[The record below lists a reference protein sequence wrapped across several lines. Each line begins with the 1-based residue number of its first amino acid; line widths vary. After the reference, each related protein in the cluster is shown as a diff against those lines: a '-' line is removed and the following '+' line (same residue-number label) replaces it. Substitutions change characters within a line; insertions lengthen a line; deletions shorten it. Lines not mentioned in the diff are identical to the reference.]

1 MSPRALKTAL
11 ALSVAVN
18 LFAVAGGVTAWIA
31 QDRAVKQAEAQAKP
45 GREDRLGALLQPLP
59 VEARERIRAEL
70 RASALTAR
78 PDFDTARA
86 ARREAIG
93 RASAEPFNSAEV
105 QALMEQAR
113 LAEMRGRARLESNAV
128 TIMAR
133 LSPAERRALA
143 PILARRS
150 DAKRPDT
157 PPPGSSP
164 QP

>member
-1 MSPRALKTAL
+1 MNARTLKIAL
-11 ALSVAVN
+11 AASVALN

-31 QDRAVKQAEAQAKP
+31 QDRAVKHAEAQGRP
-45 GREDRLGALLQPLP
+45 GREDRLGTLLQPLP
-59 VEARERIRAEL
+59 QPARERIRTEL

-78 PDFDTARA
+78 PDFDAARA
-86 ARREAIG
+86 ARRQAIE
-93 RASAEPFNSAEV
+93 RASAEPFNPAEV

-113 LAEMRGRARLESNAV
+113 LAEMRGRARLESGAV
-128 TIMAR
+128 TIMTG

-150 DAKRPDT
+150 DAKKPET
-157 PPPGSSP
+157 PPPAPP